1 MLASL
6 TKRPRRTTNEHESST
21 DVPPNESVARR
32 RTVLAMKRMS
42 TTEPANTN
50 AERPALRIIDRER
63 NEVIEIAG
71 DPKQIVKLV
80 AYGVFAGC
88 SEAFARVVARRTL
101 GPSSLLPPLPPAPV
115 NETADVMTADEVAEY
130 LGVDRNTVYEY
141 ASRGAIPHKRLGKRM
156 LFRRGS
162 IIAWLD
168 SAVVGSG
175 R

>member
-1 MLASL
+1 
-6 TKRPRRTTNEHESST
+6 
-21 DVPPNESVARR
+21 
-32 RTVLAMKRMS
+32 MKPIAK
-42 TTEPANTN
+42 PANSN
-50 AERPALRIIDRER
+50 EERPALRIVDRER
-63 NEVIEIAG
+63 KEVIEIAG
-71 DPKQIVKLV
+71 APKEIVKLV

-88 SEAFARVVARRTL
+88 SEAFARVVAKRTL
-101 GPSSLLPPLPPAPV
+101 GPSPLLPTPPEPT
-115 NETADVMTADEVAEY
+115 NEPTDVMTADEVAAY

-141 ASRGAIPHKRLGKRM
+141 AARGAIPHKRLGKRM

>member
-1 MLASL
+1 
-6 TKRPRRTTNEHESST
+6 
-21 DVPPNESVARR
+21 
-32 RTVLAMKRMS
+32 VLVVKRMS
-42 TTEPANTN
+42 TTQPANTN
-50 AERPALRIIDRER
+50 VEQPALRLIDRER

-88 SEAFARVVARRTL
+88 SEAFARVIAKRTL
-101 GPSSLLPPLPPAPV
+101 GPSPLLPPIPSEP
-115 NETADVMTADEVAEY
+115 TDVMTADEVAAY

-141 ASRGAIPHKRLGKRM
+141 AARGAIPHKRLGKRM

-168 SAVVGSG
+168 SAVVGIG